1 MTKIKQDRKAF
12 LRKLGLSIPG
22 ALAEVSG
29 LAAYAKDEELIEEQ
43 VEFLYEYEEWLKE
56 FQSFVNRRNESPFDI
71 ENNKKLMELSAQR
84 EDKKT
89 TLELYMKD
97 PKFSKYFNEITREI
111 TESI

>member
-1 MTKIKQDRKAF
+1 MSEKKQGRKEF
-12 LRKLGLSIPG
+12 LRKLGMSIPG
-22 ALAEVSG
+22 ALAEVTG

-43 VEFLYEYEEWLKE
+43 VEFLYEYEAWLKK
-56 FQSFVNRRNESPFDI
+56 FQSFVNRRNETPFDI
-71 ENNKKLMELSAQR
+71 ENNKKLMKLSAER

-111 TESI
+111 TEAI